1 MSFYGK
7 NKPRPAGGGG
17 KLGRACAAGES
28 PALGSGLGGSC
39 DWVGFAGP
47 GSSALCEE
55 RAEVGVSRSHWKTLH
70 PDRSLEL
77 RWKRF

>member
-7 NKPRPAGGGG
+7 NKPRPVGG
-17 KLGRACAAGES
+17 KLGRACAAGGS

-47 GSSALCEE
+47 GSSTLYEE
-55 RAEVGVSRSHWKTLH
+55 RAEVGVSKGHTRKPCTLMD
-70 PDRSLEL
+70 P
-77 RWKRF
+77 